1 MSSNKEKDVQD
12 LENAN
17 AETAANEIE
26 NESYSEDELD
36 DLVIEQQK
44 KINELE
50 EEVQRLKDSQLR
62 RAAEVENM
70 RKRMHRERE
79 QIYQTAREAAL
90 EEFLPINDDLIR
102 TLNALKESDA
112 ESPYLDGVQMIANK
126 FGNVL
131 EKHGVE
137 RIDETGVPF
146 DVDLHD
152 ALLRQKPEDDSIDS
166 GIVLQI
172 IENGYKIGDKTIR
185 HAKVI
190 VSE

>member
-1 MSSNKEKDVQD
+1 MSSNKEKEVQD
-12 LENAN
+12 LENSGTEMA
-17 AETAANEIE
+17 E
-26 NESYSEDELD
+26 NEVENEARSEDELD
-36 DLVIEQQK
+36 ELVEDQQK

-50 EEVQRLKDSQLR
+50 EEVQKLKDNQLR

-126 FGNVL
+126 FENVL
-131 EKHGVE
+131 EKHGVK

-152 ALLRQKPEDDSIDS
+152 ALLRQKPEDDSVES